1 MDIALA
7 LTSLVLLAPMLLIV
21 AAMLRVVIGR
31 PIISEQKLVG
41 FGGEVFTAYQ
51 FRTISEDETI
61 VTCLGTRGLDKLP
74 RLFNILRGD
83 MSFVGPQPLTAE
95 ERNRGLA
102 RTNLLARPG
111 LIGLQHTR
119 SAHRLNGFRRAAL
132 DRHYVRRWSLGLDL
146 ILLIK
151 SVAASH
157 DQAA

>member
-1 MDIALA
+1 MDITLA

-21 AAMLRVVIGR
+21 AATLRVVIGR
-31 PIISEQKLVG
+31 PFISEQKLIG
-41 FGGEVFTAYQ
+41 FGGQVFTAYQ

-61 VTCLGTRGLDKLP
+61 VTCLGTHGLDKLP

-83 MSFVGPQPLTAE
+83 MSFVGPQPLTTE

-102 RTNLLARPG
+102 STYFLARPG

-119 SAHRLNGFRRAAL
+119 SAHGLNGLRRAAL

>member
-1 MDIALA
+1 MDITLA
-7 LTSLVLLAPMLLIV
+7 LTTLVLLAPMLLIV

-51 FRTISEDETI
+51 FRTISEDEKI
-61 VTCLGTRGLDKLP
+61 GTCLGTRGLDKLP

-83 MSFVGPQPLTAE
+83 MSFVGPQPLTVE
-95 ERNRGLA
+95 EHNRGLA
-102 RTNLLARPG
+102 CTYFLARPG
-111 LIGLQHTR
+111 LIGLQHTQNAR
-119 SAHRLNGFRRAAL
+119 DLNGFKRAAL

-151 SVAASH
+151 GAAASP